1 MHPQLAAIVDE
12 LDAAQR
18 RLHRLAERV
27 PTDAWAR
34 RPDPQRWSVGECVEH
49 LNLTAR
55 AFMPPLRDGLAEARR
70 LGGPA
75 PARHRRDL
83 LGWLLWRTLP
93 PPVRYAKVKTTA
105 PFVPGGRTP
114 PAELLADFDRLQA
127 EQVALV
133 ESADGLPLGRVRV
146 PSPFAEN
153 VKYNLYSALSI
164 LPRHQE
170 RHVWQ
175 AEMVAEG
182 LASSV

>member
-12 LDAAQR
+12 FDAAQR

-27 PTDAWAR
+27 PEDAWAR
-34 RPDPQRWSVGECVEH
+34 RPDPRRWSVGECVEH

-55 AFMPPLRDGLAEARR
+55 AFLPRLRDGLAEARR
-70 LGGPA
+70 IGGPA
-75 PARHRRDL
+75 PARHRRDV

-93 PPVRYAKVKTTA
+93 PPVRVAKSRTTA
-105 PFVPGGRTP
+105 PFVPGGRLP

-127 EQVALV
+127 EQIALV
-133 ESADGLPLGRVRV
+133 ESADGLPLGRVRIA
-146 PSPFAEN
+146 SPFAEK
-153 VKYNLYSALSI
+153 VRYDLFSALSI

-175 AEMVAEG
+175 AEQV
-182 LASSV
+182 LAGIR